1 MKILPI
7 KDLRNTNEISKT
19 VKEENDPIF
28 ITKNGYADMVI
39 MSQDVFDN
47 IAKNK
52 CDSKTITIKKDNI
65 KYKQYNGFGFI
76 KVGCASFD
84 IKVADVNH
92 NVSQIKSIIDE
103 AIKKEVKV
111 LVFPELSL
119 TGYTCSD
126 LFFQRSMLNDV
137 ISSLTN
143 LKNYLKDKDILVAV
157 GAPLAYKNKIYN
169 TAIMLNKGHIL
180 GVVAKKFLPNYKE
193 FYEAR
198 QFSSWDMENDYISLG
213 DDNVLIGN
221 KMIFSCIDY
230 SDLKIGVEICED
242 MWVSNSPNIDLCL
255 NGATLMLNLS
265 ASNEIVGKEEYRKN
279 LIMMTSAKNICG
291 YIYCSSGDSESTTDL
306 VYSGAKYIYEN
317 GTLLSSSKLFE
328 DGLVV
333 SEIDIDKLTNE
344 RRKTTTF
351 HNCDDN
357 YDVIPF
363 SLDLKEPTLTRHI
376 NKNPFVLEDFNK
388 GLERYR
394 LIIEMQA
401 RGLKKR
407 MVATNT
413 KKLVVGL
420 SGGLDSTLALLVAYR
435 TFEILHYDFKNLY
448 AITLPC
454 FGTSKRTYNNALS
467 LSDKLG
473 LTFKEINICDTVKSH
488 FKDIEHD
495 ENIHNAAYEN
505 AQARERTQVLLDYAN
520 DINALMVGT
529 GDLSELCLGWTTY
542 NGDHMSSYGVNASIP
557 KTLVKELVKCFAFDH
572 PIVKD
577 VLFDII
583 DTPISPELLPPVDG
597 VISQKTEDKVG
608 PYELQDFFIYH
619 FLRNNFSVEKIFYL
633 ATIAYKNIYTKS
645 DVKKWLHL
653 FIYRFFTNQFKRS
666 VLPDGVK
673 VGSVSISPRGDF
685 RMPSDSSYQ
694 SFIKRV
700 DDIVIDE

>member
-1 MKILPI
+1 
-7 KDLRNTNEISKT
+7 
-19 VKEENDPIF
+19 
-28 ITKNGYADMVI
+28 
-39 MSQDVFDN
+39 
-47 IAKNK
+47 
-52 CDSKTITIKKDNI
+52 
-65 KYKQYNGFGFI
+65 
-76 KVGCASFD
+76 
-84 IKVADVNH
+84 
-92 NVSQIKSIIDE
+92 
-103 AIKKEVKV
+103 
-111 LVFPELSL
+111 
-119 TGYTCSD
+119 
-126 LFFQRSMLNDV
+126 MLN
-137 ISSLTN
+137 N
-143 LKNYLKDKDILVAV
+143 
-157 GAPLAYKNKIYN
+157 
-169 TAIMLNKGHIL
+169 GHIL

-221 KMIFSCIDY
+221 KMIFSCVDY

-242 MWVSNSPNIDLCL
+242 MWVSNSPNINLCL

-317 GTLLSSSKLFE
+317 GTLLSSSRLFE

-351 HNCDDN
+351 DNNDDN

-376 NKNPFVLEDFNK
+376 SKNPFVLEDFNK

-435 TFEILHYDFKNLY
+435 TFEILHYDFKDLY

-633 ATIAYKNIYTKS
+633 ATIAYKNVYTKS
-645 DVKKWLHL
+645 DIKKWLHL